1 MHGYSYHWWSPSY
14 DILQMLYKNDKV
26 ALVSFLLEIDAH
38 RDEGD
43 GSRVQ
48 DYTVGVRIWTQAAWR
63 PPQNLALSLW
73 CQKASQFW
81 WWVGGVSLFFGFF
94 YLL

>member
-1 MHGYSYHWWSPSY
+1 
-14 DILQMLYKNDKV
+14 MLYKNDKV

-48 DYTVGVRIWTQAAWR
+48 DYTVGVRI
-63 PPQNLALSLW
+63 
-73 CQKASQFW
+73 
-81 WWVGGVSLFFGFF
+81 
-94 YLL
+94 